1 MKQISTNL
9 DSTHDPTHDPIHDPT
24 NPVPTLDPV

>member
-24 NPVPTLDPV
+24 NPVPTLDHV